1 MKSIL
6 FSLLLAL
13 SFTTAIAEKNTNT
26 GIDES
31 PVLVSFFKKSESNVI
46 ANKSGGPNC
55 VRQCFNE
62 YRRCMQNT
70 PGGIIIDYYRCEV
83 QMEQCTTNCLG
94 D

>member
-46 ANKSGGPNC
+46 ANKSGGPSC
-55 VRQCFNE
+55 IRQCMNE
-62 YRRCMQNT
+62 YYKCMRNG
-70 PGGIIIDYYRCEV
+70 PGGAGYNYYVCEM
-83 QMEQCTTNCLG
+83 QMEQCSNDCVFP
-94 D
+94 